1 MVMYYELGL
10 VLEYKLGGAVR
21 VYFSIEIEDLVAN
34 AMIEVLRRSGR
45 RFITYREIE
54 AYGMEVIQ
62 ILKER
67 GERAVLVLSREKTRA
82 FLRNYAEYFEES
94 VKENG
99 RGVKLKEG
107 KGAGDLIQQFR
118 GYLALNVLLA
128 FMNQRSTRL
137 LGAQV

>member
-1 MVMYYELGL
+1 
-10 VLEYKLGGAVR
+10 
-21 VYFSIEIEDLVAN
+21 
-34 AMIEVLRRSGR
+34 
-45 RFITYREIE
+45 
-54 AYGMEVIQ
+54 MEVIQ